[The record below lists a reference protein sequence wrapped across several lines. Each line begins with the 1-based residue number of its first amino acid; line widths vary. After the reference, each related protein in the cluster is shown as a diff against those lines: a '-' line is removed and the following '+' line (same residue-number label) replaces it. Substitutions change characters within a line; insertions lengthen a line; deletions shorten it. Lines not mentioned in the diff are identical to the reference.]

1 MNKKIVITGAT
12 GLIGKK
18 LCEKLI
24 REDNELT
31 IFTGN
36 SAKAKELIGGAKEYI
51 FWDYNKPEEWKNYIN
66 DKDAVIHLAGAS
78 IAGRRWSEEYKKKIL
93 DSREISTVNLVKAI
107 KESNQKPGLL
117 ISASAVG
124 YYGNAGD
131 EILTEESKNG
141 NDFLAN
147 VCRIWEEEAGK
158 VEEAGVRRVSIR
170 TGIALSSEGGA
181 FKKMLLPFRM
191 FIGGHLGSG
200 KQWFP
205 WIHID
210 DLIKIYI
217 YALENSSV
225 NKIIN
230 AVSPNLVQAKEL
242 AKLIGKKV
250 HRPSLFP
257 VPLFALKL
265 VVGEAAESIVASQR
279 VIPKK
284 LLGSGFKFNFENIE
298 QALNDLLKG

>member
-18 LCEKLI
+18 LCKEFI
-24 REDNELT
+24 GQGNELT
-31 IFTGN
+31 IFTSN
-36 SAKAKELIGGAKEYI
+36 IVKAKELIGGAKEYI
-51 FWDYNKPEEWKNYIN
+51 YWDYNKPEEWKNNIN
-66 DKDAVIHLAGAS
+66 GKDAVIHLAGAG
-78 IAGRRWSEEYKKKIL
+78 IAGIRWSEEYKKKIL
-93 DSREISTVNLVKAI
+93 ESREISTTNLVKAI

-124 YYGNAGD
+124 YYGNAGN

-141 NDFLAN
+141 RDFLAD
-147 VCRIWEEEAGK
+147 VCRIWEESAGR

-181 FKKMLLPFRM
+181 FKKMLLPFKM

-210 DLIKIYI
+210 DLIGIYI

-225 NKIIN
+225 RGIIN
-230 AVSPNLVQAKEL
+230 AVSPNPVRAKEL
-242 AKLIGKKV
+242 AKIIGKTI
-250 HRPSLFP
+250 HRPSMFP

-265 VVGEAAESIVASQR
+265 AVGEAAESIVASQR
-279 VIPKK
+279 VMPKK
-284 LLGSGFKFNFENIE
+284 LLDSGFKFKFENIE
-298 QALNDLLKG
+298 KALNDLMK